1 MNVAPAGFAM
11 ERDLPA
17 GFAAFYLPLHRR
29 FTPAQQSLA
38 QVRRERLARAHAGEL
53 PTYLPASEATQREW
67 RIELPDW
74 CSDQR
79 NQMTGPADDAEL
91 CVKML
96 NSGAP
101 GVMLDLE
108 DSMANTW
115 EHLMLGHRNIVSA
128 LYGELEYEDPKRG
141 GIVGIKPGKT
151 VVWNR
156 VRGLHLSQA
165 GVITHALTSASLFD
179 LALLV
184 FTLEYERLL
193 HPLCIYI
200 PKSESGEEAVWW
212 KDVFDALIEAKGW
225 RRDAIKAMALIES
238 HPIAF
243 QMEEFLYNLREY
255 VVGLNLRRW
264 DYMASLIH
272 F

>member
-1 MNVAPAGFAM
+1 MIGEGRVSTTALLGSTESEQFYETQSPSAGVNVAPAGFAI

-17 GFAAFYLPLHRR
+17 GFSKFYLPLHRR
-29 FTPAQQSLA
+29 FTPAAQALA
-38 QVRRERLARAHAGEL
+38 AARKERLVRAHAGDL
-53 PTYLPASEATQREW
+53 PEYRSSSEATQAAW
-67 RIELPDW
+67 RIELPAW
-74 CSDQR
+74 CADQR

-115 EHLMLGHRNIVSA
+115 EHLMLGHRNIVDA
-128 LYGELEYEDPKRG
+128 LYGELTYEDAKRG
-141 GIVGIKPGKT
+141 RTVAIDPSST

-165 GVITHALTSASLFD
+165 GLIAHALTSASLFD

-184 FTLEYERLL
+184 FRLDYARL
-193 HPLCIYI
+193 RHPLCIYI
-200 PKSESGEEAVWW
+200 PKSESADEA
-212 KDVFDALIEAKGW
+212 
-225 RRDAIKAMALIES
+225 
-238 HPIAF
+238 
-243 QMEEFLYNLREY
+243 Y
-255 VVGLNLRRW
+255 VVERRLRR
-264 DYMASLIH
+264 H
-272 F
+272 